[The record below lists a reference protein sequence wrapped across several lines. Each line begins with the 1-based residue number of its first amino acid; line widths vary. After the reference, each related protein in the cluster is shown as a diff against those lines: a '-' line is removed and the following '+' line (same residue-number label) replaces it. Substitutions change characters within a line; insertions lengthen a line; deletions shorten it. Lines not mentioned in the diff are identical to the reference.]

1 MSSAMQGA
9 GMIRRAV
16 GLLFISAGI
25 VLSLETEAGETL
37 LHKGESSIEISVSGS
52 QDDDLQFHHS
62 DIRTW
67 YVVDVAYD
75 GCKPQVVLLKNTERS
90 ETSAFAMEAS
100 TEVKGLEIVARIA
113 TESGAGPQLYTLN
126 LIPYWRG
133 EGTVDVV
140 ADAGYLSVMIGGEFA
155 PYQIFDLLTGKFL
168 LLADDYHSTASIHR
182 GEECEA
188 GRYVAATTRDLDH
201 QDNRA
206 GADVIALVTYS
217 SPDGPLQRAKIE
229 ATREAHDELMRS
241 VGGEFH
247 PDAGFVAPGS
257 LGKVP
262 IGRLPQKKTDAQTFD
277 RISIWVRLDEKVAI
291 EIPVSR
297 DRLDVAKAI
306 LPAGYSIDLIE

>member
-1 MSSAMQGA
+1 
-9 GMIRRAV
+9 MIRRAV
-16 GLLFISAGI
+16 GPLFMSAGM
-25 VLSLETEAGETL
+25 VLSLETEAGEML
-37 LHKGESSIEISVSGS
+37 LQKGESSIEISVSGS

-67 YVVDVAYD
+67 YLVDVAYD
-75 GCKPQVVLLKNTERS
+75 ECKPKVILLKNTERS

-100 TEVKGLEIVARIA
+100 TEVKGLEIVARSA
-113 TESGAGPQLYTLN
+113 TESGAGPQLYALN
-126 LIPYWRG
+126 LTPYWRG
-133 EGTVDVV
+133 EGYETVDVV
-140 ADAGYLSVMIGGEFA
+140 VDAGYLSVMIGGEFS

-168 LLADDYHSTASIHR
+168 LLADDYHSIASIFR

-201 QDNRA
+201 QDSRA
-206 GADVIALVTYS
+206 GADVIALITYS
-217 SPDGPLQRAKIE
+217 SSDGPLQRARIE
-229 ATREAHDELMRS
+229 ATRVAHDALMRS

-262 IGRLPQKKTDAQTFD
+262 IGRLPPKGTVAQTFD
-277 RISIWVRLDEKVAI
+277 GISIWARLGENLAI

-297 DRLDVAKAI
+297 DRLDVANAI

>member
-1 MSSAMQGA
+1 
-9 GMIRRAV
+9 MIRRAF
-16 GLLFISAGI
+16 GLLFISAGM
-25 VLSLETEAGETL
+25 VPSLEIEAGETL
-37 LHKGESSIEISVSGS
+37 LQKGESSIEISVSGS
-52 QDDDLQFHHS
+52 QDDDLQFRHS

-67 YVVDVAYD
+67 YLVDVAYD
-75 GCKPQVVLLKNTERS
+75 ECKPKVVLLKNTERS

-100 TEVKGLEIVARIA
+100 TEIKGLEIVARIA

-126 LIPYWRG
+126 LTPYWRG
-133 EGTVDVV
+133 ENYETVDVV
-140 ADAGYLSVMIGGEFA
+140 VDAGYLSVMIGGEFA

-168 LLADDYHSTASIHR
+168 LLADDHHSTARVYR

-201 QDNRA
+201 QDSRV
-206 GADVIALVTYS
+206 GADVVSLVTYS

-229 ATREAHDELMRS
+229 ATREAHDALIRS

-262 IGRLPQKKTDAQTFD
+262 IGRLPQKGTDAQTFD
-277 RISIWVRLDEKVAI
+277 RISIWVRLGENIAI
-291 EIPVSR
+291 EIPVSG
-297 DRLDVAKAI
+297 DRLDVANAI